1 MWLKMKKDIRTLISE
16 IDALIVPIFDD
27 DNEIMH
33 HYADAD
39 KLKELL
45 DKYRDTE
52 TDTRI

>member
-1 MWLKMKKDIRTLISE
+1 MKKDINTLISE

-33 HYADAD
+33 HYADGD

-45 DKYRDTE
+45 DKYRE
-52 TDTRI
+52 TDSAPCTD